1 MKKSIRNA
9 AMMMMAAA
17 MMGTGNEYFDTGR
30 HRARHDPYERE
41 TEEERRQRLR
51 KMYGQNRQEHEFV
64 IKGER
69 IMARDKRTAMKIYA
83 NRHPDTGGKKRKKR

>member
-30 HRARHDPYERE
+30 HRARRDPYERE

-51 KMYGQNRQEHEFV
+51 MLYGQNRQEHEFV
-64 IKGER
+64 VHGER

-83 NRHPDTGGKKRKKR
+83 NRHPEAKGKKRKKR